1 MTQLWL
7 DYQKN
12 QPPQWTGRALL
23 ALALLAL
30 VVTGA
35 YYLDLNEQ
43 ADTWEG
49 RVELVERSHGWHP
62 ATGRPAGRDVE
73 ELTLEVKHANDVLRQ
88 LTLPWD
94 ELFQAVESAAG
105 KKIALLALEPDTEKR
120 IVKISGEAKDFASL
134 LKYITKLEERDVFGT
149 VYLQNHQVQ
158 QQNPDKPVRFSLL
171 AVWRGN
177 P

>member
-1 MTQLWL
+1 
-7 DYQKN
+7 
-12 QPPQWTGRALL
+12 
-23 ALALLAL
+23 
-30 VVTGA
+30 
-35 YYLDLNEQ
+35 
-43 ADTWEG
+43 
-49 RVELVERSHGWHP
+49 VELVERSHGWQP

-105 KKIALLALEPDTEKR
+105 KKIALLALEPDTEKTDRKNQRRGKRLCVAAEIHHETGRAPMSSALYICKTIRCSSRTR
-120 IVKISGEAKDFASL
+120 IS
-134 LKYITKLEERDVFGT
+134 RCVF
-149 VYLQNHQVQ
+149 
-158 QQNPDKPVRFSLL
+158 RFF